1 MCFAPLTCLSAASIS
16 CCNRSCSSATRS
28 ASSFIASL
36 QSDLRA
42 LDNTQGLPRKNAHEP
57 RTRRRRTRSC
67 TGEPRP
73 LRDSYKG
80 GVQRSR
86 NTYKENRRCRRGAK
100 TIDQVRQAVVNQL
113 SLVTSSSKRRMQ
125 SGGDGDLAS
134 WNYFLVLHAA
144 AALVS
149 SYALNICNI
158 NVIET
163 SLKTSKLMRPESDYF
178 PAAAQSGKSDFRAT
192 VPWMQSGGG
201 SAGGGGHQ
209 PTSGGGG
216 QAANTTTGG
225 GTGDDEA
232 PKDPGAR
239 ITHQSYT
246 ESDFEGHRAHT
257 VFVGVHLPGERRHRR
272 HHKHHHSRGSN
283 GSAGK
288 EEPDIDR
295 PITPPA
301 QRVQFILGEE
311 VGDDA
316 HESHPLFSEMEELCR
331 DGDELMWKETA
342 RWIKFEEDVEEGG
355 NRWSKPHVATLSLHS
370 LFELRSLLLNGTVIL
385 DMEASGLEQI
395 TDLVLD
401 NMISKNDLS
410 IDVKDQGN
418 VHFMRKI
425 PPGAEAS
432 NILVG
437 EVEFLDKSISAFIR
451 LSQANIMG
459 DLTEV
464 PVPTRFIF
472 ILLGPVGGIASF
484 HEIGRAMATLM
495 SDEVFHEVAYKAKNK
510 THLLSGIDEFL
521 DAVTVLPPGEWDPTI
536 RIEPPAA
543 IPSQEIRKRPKDEKI
558 KEEVDEEADEQKLR
572 EESGLSR
579 TGKLFGGLV
588 NDIKRKKPF
597 YLSDFKDAC
606 SLQCIASFIFLYFA
620 CLSPIITF
628 GGLLSEATGKNM
640 AAMESL
646 VSGFVCGEGYALFSG
661 QPLTIL
667 GSTGPVLVFESI
679 VYEFCQKCGWHYMS
693 FRFWIGTW
701 MAVILLILVAVDAS
715 ALVCFITRFTEENFA
730 TLIAF
735 IFIYKAIENVMSI
748 RKKFPVSTGQNLGNS
763 SCFCGPPGTS
773 LNSSYSTTS
782 NQYSNIN
789 WASLDKYACQ
799 AANGTVIGENCFSP
813 PPVPDVFLMS
823 IILFAGTFL
832 ISIHLKDFKNALFF
846 PAKVRQIISDFAV
859 IIAIFSMTALDAS
872 VGIDTPKLEVPSEF
886 KPTLDGRGWIIM
898 PFNHNPWWSAVVAV
912 LPALLGTIL
921 VFMDQQITAVIVNR
935 KENKLKKGCGY
946 HLDLFVLALL
956 IQLCSF
962 MGLPWFV
969 AATVLSINHV
979 NSLKLESE
987 CAAPGEKPQ
996 FLGVRE
1002 QRVTA
1007 ILIFLMIGCS
1017 VLLTPMLKHI
1027 PMPVLFGVFLYMGV
1041 ASLKGLQFFD
1051 RILIIFMPQKYQPD
1065 YMFLRQVPIRKVH
1078 LFTAIQ
1084 LACLI
1089 CLWTIKSF
1097 SITSIFF
1104 PLMLVVM
1111 IGIRKS
1117 LDLIFTQ
1124 RDLKILDDVMP
1135 EYHKKHADDL
1145 RQLENGETSYTVP
1158 KRISTWMLQSNC
1170 FYALANFIIVSN
1182 AAFGS
1187 QVITILRTLEKV
1199 TRKLPKSELDKVA
1212 KWICI
1217 KDLIVYAL
1225 LIVHAPALF
1234 SGDIYNWIAKV
1245 IASYATTV
1253 IYLLDLQYSSYVY
1266 ILGSCFKFI
1275 NAELARLKDKAFTEK
1290 AHLLRRVYHHRFNPT
1305 LFVKLRHLKQWHY
1318 ELNEAIRKINLTF
1331 SLQIISTLI
1340 LTFTELTFGL
1350 YFNIYDM
1357 RHKNIRS
1364 LNNEVWYCYYY
1375 TLVVYYT
1382 LKLFLLTLTCQFTND
1397 ENDKSHII
1405 INEIL
1410 INTDDKLFKEE
1421 LKASYFM
1428 WVATFLDGQGDLHV
1442 SPHTDP
1448 VLSLEL
1454 ICNPQPSPL
1463 SRTRGCLQHSVFQFT
1478 RSSSSNCRADV
1489 YSLCGVR
1496 CAPSTGERCLCSS
1509 SSSSNVCADFWGI
1522 ASSSSSSNNVK
1533 TGKNVYQSRAERLDE
1548 LAKE

>member
-1 MCFAPLTCLSAASIS
+1 MELES
-16 CCNRSCSSATRS
+16 
-28 ASSFIASL
+28 
-36 QSDLRA
+36 
-42 LDNTQGLPRKNAHEP
+42 GLPK
-57 RTRRRRTRSC
+57 
-67 TGEPRP
+67 
-73 LRDSYKG
+73 
-80 GVQRSR
+80 
-86 NTYKENRRCRRGAK
+86 
-100 TIDQVRQAVVNQL
+100 
-113 SLVTSSSKRRMQ
+113 
-125 SGGDGDLAS
+125 
-134 WNYFLVLHAA
+134 
-144 AALVS
+144 
-149 SYALNICNI
+149 
-158 NVIET
+158 
-163 SLKTSKLMRPESDYF
+163 
-178 PAAAQSGKSDFRAT
+178 
-192 VPWMQSGGG
+192 PWMQSGGG

-216 QAANTTTGG
+216 QAANTTTGGG

-295 PITPPA
+295 PRQLLMARRGRLASICDSDGELIFTPPA

-331 DGDELMWKETA
+331 DGDELEWKETA

-401 NMISKNDLS
+401 NMVSKNDLS
-410 IDVKDQGN
+410 IDVKDQVREILLVRHRHQFERKKEHNMSRLPIIRSLAEIGRNHSSSKSQEPTQTGMDRSPSSVSISRNHSANALENGDANHKGN

-472 ILLGPVGGIASF
+472 ILLGPMGGIASF

-701 MAVILLILVAVDAS
+701 MAVILIVLVAVDAS

-773 LNSSYSTTS
+773 LNSSYSTTN

-872 VGIDTPKLEVPSEF
+872 VGINTPKLEVPSEF

-1097 SITSIFF
+1097 SVTSIFF

-1145 RQLENGETSYTVP
+1145 RQLENGEEHNES
-1158 KRISTWMLQSNC
+1158 LG
-1170 FYALANFIIVSN
+1170 F
-1182 AAFGS
+1182 
-1187 QVITILRTLEKV
+1187 
-1199 TRKLPKSELDKVA
+1199 
-1212 KWICI
+1212 
-1217 KDLIVYAL
+1217 
-1225 LIVHAPALF
+1225 
-1234 SGDIYNWIAKV
+1234 
-1245 IASYATTV
+1245 ASA
-1253 IYLLDLQYSSYVY
+1253 
-1266 ILGSCFKFI
+1266 G
-1275 NAELARLKDKAFTEK
+1275 N
-1290 AHLLRRVYHHRFNPT
+1290 
-1305 LFVKLRHLKQWHY
+1305 
-1318 ELNEAIRKINLTF
+1318 
-1331 SLQIISTLI
+1331 LQIPLVNGNIMKIPLTSINISEEVNKTGI
-1340 LTFTELTFGL
+1340 WQQV
-1350 YFNIYDM
+1350 
-1357 RHKNIRS
+1357 
-1364 LNNEVWYCYYY
+1364 NE
-1375 TLVVYYT
+1375 
-1382 LKLFLLTLTCQFTND
+1382 
-1397 ENDKSHII
+1397 ENDKSKQPKMNNVGKQKKHSKKDAALASDETTRLTTMTEEEEEDGGISI
-1405 INEIL
+1405 KVDL
-1410 INTDDKLFKEE
+1410 IRSKDT
-1421 LKASYFM
+1421 
-1428 WVATFLDGQGDLHV
+1428 
-1442 SPHTDP
+1442 SPHKVNGTT
-1448 VLSLEL
+1448 SAE
-1454 ICNPQPSPL
+1454 
-1463 SRTRGCLQHSVFQFT
+1463 TSV
-1478 RSSSSNCRADV
+1478 
-1489 YSLCGVR
+1489 
-1496 CAPSTGERCLCSS
+1496 
-1509 SSSSNVCADFWGI
+1509 
-1522 ASSSSSSNNVK
+1522 
-1533 TGKNVYQSRAERLDE
+1533 
-1548 LAKE
+1548 